1 MARVYT
7 THANEKIKIL
17 LQKLVDAIEPVCYG
31 SLMENLGQELGK
43 TILSQV
49 HGDCAKLYVAGTVED
64 ADYLTKGI
72 INRLEKKIS
81 SINFACFWNHRVS
94 PFGIEDLSAA
104 PILRKY
110 FEPVDE
116 SVDYLIVAESLMSDE
131 CVVKTNLSYL
141 IETINPDHIFIVT
154 PVIFKGV
161 EEKLREE
168 FEEEV
173 NNKFQ
178 FVYFA
183 KDDVKDEQGNV
194 FPGIGGVAYQRLGF
208 VDQDD
213 KNKFTPEIVKVRRAH
228 YIAAKKALNEAV
240 EEITK
245 KLYDRLKDKGLP
257 RRYVDTVAMP
267 DGYMPDFI
275 DTPRK
280 LINLASSLAR
290 KLRLNIQSILQSET
304 PIQFLPI
311 YQKFKL
317 NKGIELNQVN
327 VAAHLCSAVAEIV
340 SSSVKEP
347 YKPMP
352 LTALEIR
359 NEILKNALKIDLDS
373 LINYCWKHR
382 LPVVHFDKFPK
393 VQGVIKPSGVAANIH
408 KRPVIVVGSS
418 NKNAASLLFI
428 IAHELGHIV
437 LNHIPDGILF
447 DDNLEKKDRCDE
459 EEKAANNFAVELLFG
474 NAQPYLWKKSNFS
487 LLKHKAQE
495 LSDRDRVDV
504 GAILLNYAWHT
515 NDWGIAHTI
524 LNSLNLKVD
533 PSARINIHL
542 KQYLDMQNLDKDSRD
557 YLYSSEVLAA

>member
-17 LQKLVDAIEPVCYG
+17 LQKLVDAIEPACYG
-31 SLMENLGQELGK
+31 SLMDNLGQELGK

-49 HGDCAKLYVAGTVED
+49 HDDCAKLYVAGTVED

-208 VDQDD
+208 VDQND
-213 KNKFTPEIVKVRRAH
+213 KNKFTPEIVKVRRAQ

-245 KLYDRLKDKGLP
+245 KLYVRLKDKGLP
-257 RRYVDTVAMP
+257 PKYVDTVAMP

-290 KLRLNIQSILQSET
+290 KLRLNIQSILQPEAQ
-304 PIQFLPI
+304 IEFLSIP
-311 YQKFKL
+311 QQFKL
-317 NKGIELNQVN
+317 NKLTQRSQVA
-327 VAAHLCSAVAEIV
+327 VAAHLYSTVAEIV
-340 SSSVKEP
+340 SLSVKNP
-347 YKPMP
+347 YQPMP
-352 LTALEIR
+352 LNPLEIR
-359 NEILKNALKIDLDS
+359 NEILKNALKIDLNS
-373 LINYCWKHR
+373 LISYCWQYQ
-382 LPVVHFDKFPK
+382 LPVVHFDKFPNK
-393 VQGVIKPSGVAANIH
+393 VRKPDGVATIIH
-408 KRPVIVVGSS
+408 NRPVIVVGSTR
-418 NKNAASLLFI
+418 KNAASLLFI
-428 IAHELGHIV
+428 IAHELGHILLGHV
-437 LNHIPDGILF
+437 QDGGMLLDENLTTQDR
-447 DDNLEKKDRCDE
+447 DD

-474 NAQPYLWKKSNFS
+474 KPEPYSWERLEFRQ
-487 LLKHKAQE
+487 LKQKATE
-495 LSDRDRVDV
+495 LSRSDRVDV
-504 GAILLNYAWHT
+504 GAILMNYAWHT
-515 NDWGIAHTI
+515 NEWKIAYAI
-524 LNSLNLKVD
+524 LKSLNLNAD
-533 PSARINIHL
+533 ASAQINVYL
-542 KQYLDMQNLDKDSRD
+542 EQYLDMQNLDKDSRD
-557 YLYSSEVLAA
+557 YLYRSEVLAA